1 MRPRSIVLSVI
12 LVFLVIAAVSC
23 NTRWDTTW
31 AISFPEAFRGDWAAE
46 DGTQLKITESRFTI
60 SKTGQSP
67 ITNEGEYRSKF
78 DWIEMEPEPT
88 STLVSIQPY
97 FAPDVKVDRID
108 TFTINEDNTLSV
120 EFGGENP
127 RSFGPFSRVVS
138 AD

>member
-78 DWIEMEPEPT
+78 DWIDIKVTETVITIVPT
-88 STLVSIQPY
+88 NNNGPVGRT
-97 FAPDVKVDRID
+97 D
-108 TFTINEDNTLSV
+108 TFTINEDDTLSV

-138 AD
+138 AN

>member
-46 DGTQLKITESRFTI
+46 DGTQLKITESRFAI
-60 SKTGQSP
+60 SKTGQNP

-78 DWIEMEPEPT
+78 DWIDVEVTETVITIVPT
-88 STLVSIQPY
+88 NNNGPVGRT
-97 FAPDVKVDRID
+97 D
-108 TFTINEDNTLSV
+108 TFTINADNTLSV

-127 RSFGPFSRVVS
+127 RLFGPFSRVVS

>member
-60 SKTGQSP
+60 SKTGQNP

-78 DWIEMEPEPT
+78 DWI
-88 STLVSIQPY
+88 
-97 FAPDVKVDRID
+97 DVKVTETVITIVPTNNNGPVGRTD
-108 TFTINEDNTLSV
+108 TFTINTDNTLSV

-127 RSFGPFSRVVS
+127 RLFGPFSRVVS

>member
-60 SKTGQSP
+60 SKTGQNP

-78 DWIEMEPEPT
+78 DWIDIEVTETVITIVPT
-88 STLVSIQPY
+88 NNNSPVGRT
-97 FAPDVKVDRID
+97 D
-108 TFTINEDNTLSV
+108 TFTINADNTLSV

-127 RSFGPFSRVVS
+127 RLFGPFSRVVS

>member
-1 MRPRSIVLSVI
+1 MRPRSIVLPVI

-60 SKTGQSP
+60 SKTGQNP

-78 DWIEMEPEPT
+78 DWIDVEVTETVITIVPT
-88 STLVSIQPY
+88 NNNGPVGRT
-97 FAPDVKVDRID
+97 D
-108 TFTINEDNTLSV
+108 TFTINADNTLSV

-138 AD
+138 AN

>member
-31 AISFPEAFRGDWAAE
+31 AIFFPEAFRGDWAAE

-60 SKTGQSP
+60 SKTGQNP

-78 DWIEMEPEPT
+78 DWIDVEVTETVITIVPT
-88 STLVSIQPY
+88 NNNGPVGRT
-97 FAPDVKVDRID
+97 D
-108 TFTINEDNTLSV
+108 TFTINADNTLSV

>member
-60 SKTGQSP
+60 SKTGQNP

-78 DWIEMEPEPT
+78 DWI
-88 STLVSIQPY
+88 
-97 FAPDVKVDRID
+97 DVKVTETVITIVPTNNNGPVGRTD
-108 TFTINEDNTLSV
+108 TSTINTDNTLSV

-127 RSFGPFSRVVS
+127 RLFGPFSRVVS